1 MDQPLF
7 RSFVS
12 VRDTGKA
19 VGAGVLLGDDLV
31 LTCAHV
37 VNSAL
42 GRDRYDQTLPG
53 PGRTVRVRLPHVAPD
68 RDLTARVE
76 PALWSPPRATA
87 AAGSGPV
94 PPGAQLHHG
103 DLAVL
108 RLPGPAPAG
117 AEPAPFL
124 PHAYGN
130 EVIALWASGH
140 PLPTVRA
147 VPRVSAPPWV
157 ALDVVGGTEVREGFS
172 GGPLWDRDRQ
182 AVVGLVVADLQTPA
196 AARQP
201 QVSAT
206 LYAISVPAIEAEL
219 PDLPPPVVPTAR
231 RGVQQLLAVLETILS
246 TPDAVRACEEL
257 LASRLLRPSLGPGA
271 DLDRLVGLAV
281 GVRRGVPELLQA
293 VRETMPAGSGPQ
305 WERLRRV
312 ARAVSPGESLT
323 RKQQR
328 DLNGLLA
335 HCGRTDPRE
344 LLADVLPHAIEL
356 PAVTGLADTVGVLEG
371 FEAQGAQPMPP
382 LLQGVVRIGV
392 DESEAGAYPAGDL
405 EAWTE
410 RTALRLGVD
419 VAAVRQYAADVRGYR
434 AERIRA
440 AAEHHA
446 VRQAARPTGRPP
458 DHRTAHHAAHRD
470 AWPPAG
476 RAGVGSAAVGMA
488 PMGTAPVEA
497 VPESPPPVGRPPVG
511 SPPVGSAPSPNGS
524 GPYRHGTE
532 GGARLSKVPRV
543 QVELLPTATGR
554 HYTYQVWA
562 WSGGDAPHHL
572 VLARDTEVTSE
583 QVVDDIHRVLVEEIR
598 EDPEPALVEFFLPAA
613 WLGLPVDRWESF
625 DSDEDGPFG
634 LGFTRRV
641 VIRTAQRSRASYAGW
656 KRRTAALDT
665 ARSLVLDHGSTDR
678 KVARARLEMQPE
690 VGTVIVCCE
699 PRHHGALLRQCVQAG
714 VHTVLWH
721 REEHGESVAADLL
734 ELVEGGHHTQLPETV
749 RLERAKAVAEV
760 TSTGHR
766 GRQLSLMYDAPDHR
780 PPQLAPDAWVLTQ
793 P

>member
-1 MDQPLF
+1 MEPAA
-7 RSFVS
+7 
-12 VRDTGKA
+12 RDG
-19 VGAGVLLGDDLV
+19 G
-31 LTCAHV
+31 
-37 VNSAL
+37 
-42 GRDRYDQTLPG
+42 GRQRTRTARRAPPPRR
-53 PGRTVRVRLPHVAPD
+53 PGRAP
-68 RDLTARVE
+68 
-76 PALWSPPRATA
+76 PAGPRARRGRA
-87 AAGSGPV
+87 
-94 PPGAQLHHG
+94 
-103 DLAVL
+103 
-108 RLPGPAPAG
+108 R
-117 AEPAPFL
+117 PFL

-182 AVVGLVVADLQTPA
+182 AVVGIVVADLRTPT

-201 QVSAT
+201 QASAT

-219 PDLPPPVVPTAR
+219 PDLPPPVVPSAR
-231 RGVQQLLAVLETILS
+231 RGVQQLLAVLETILA
-246 TPDAVRACEEL
+246 TPDAVRGCEEL
-257 LASRLLRPSLGPGA
+257 LASRLLRQSLGPGA

-293 VRETMPAGSGPQ
+293 VRETMPAGSGAQ

-392 DESEAGAYPAGDL
+392 DESEAGAYPAEEL

-434 AERIRA
+434 AERARA

-446 VRQAARPTGRPP
+446 VRQAARPMDRPP
-458 DHRTAHHAAHRD
+458 DHRTARHATHRD

-476 RAGVGSAAVGMA
+476 WAGVGSAAVGVA
-488 PMGTAPVEA
+488 PMGTAPVDA
-497 VPESPPPVGRPPVG
+497 APVDAAPV
-511 SPPVGSAPSPNGS
+511 SPPVGSVPSPNGS

-532 GGARLSKVPRV
+532 DRARLSKVPRV

-641 VIRTAQRSRASYAGW
+641 VIRTAQRSRTSYAGW

>member
-1 MDQPLF
+1 MDQPLY

-12 VRDTGKA
+12 VRDTGRA
-19 VGAGVLLGDDLV
+19 VGAGVLLADDAV

-53 PGRTVRVRLPHVAPD
+53 PGDTVRVRLPHVAPD
-68 RDLTARVE
+68 RDLTAHVE

-87 AAGSGPV
+87 GGSRPV
-94 PPGAQLHHG
+94 PPGALLYHG

-108 RLPGPAPAG
+108 RLAGPAPAG

-157 ALDVVGGTEVREGFS
+157 ALDVIGGTEVKEGFS

-182 AVVGLVVADLQTPA
+182 AVVGLVVADLQVPPG
-196 AARQP
+196 ARQP
-201 QVSAT
+201 QAAAT

-219 PDLPPPVVPTAR
+219 PDLPPPAVPTAR
-231 RGVQQLLAVLETILS
+231 RGVQQLLAVLETILT
-246 TPDAVRACEEL
+246 TPDAVRGCEEL
-257 LASRLLRPSLGPGA
+257 LASRLRRPSQGPGA

-293 VRETMPAGSGPQ
+293 VREMMPPGSGPQ

-312 ARAVSPGESLT
+312 ARAVSPGECLT

-328 DLNGLLA
+328 DLTGLLA

-344 LLADVLPHAIEL
+344 LLTAVLPHAIEL
-356 PAVTGLADTVGVLEG
+356 PAVTGLADAVDVLEG

-392 DESEAGAYPAGDL
+392 DESEAGAYPAEDL

-419 VAAVRQYAADVRGYR
+419 VAAVRQYTADVRGYR
-434 AERIRA
+434 AERARDA
-440 AAEHHA
+440 AAEHVAH
-446 VRQAARPTGRPP
+446 QAAR
-458 DHRTAHHAAHRD
+458 HAAQQAAHHATHHTAHPGAR
-470 AWPPAG
+470 PSAG
-476 RAGVGSAAVGMA
+476 WAGIGNAAVGMA
-488 PMGTAPVEA
+488 EVDAGPTGAGPMGA
-497 VPESPPPVGRPPVG
+497 
-511 SPPVGSAPSPNGS
+511 APSANGS
-524 GPYRHGTE
+524 GPGRYG

-562 WSGGDAPHHL
+562 WSGGDAPHQL

-625 DSDEDGPFG
+625 DTDEDGPFG

-641 VIRTAQRSRASYAGW
+641 VIRTARRSRESYAGW

-665 ARSLVLDHGSTDR
+665 ARSLVLDHDATDR

-721 REEHGESVAADLL
+721 REEHGESVAAGLL

-760 TSTGHR
+760 ASTGHR

>member
-1 MDQPLF
+1 MDQPLY

-12 VRDTGKA
+12 VRGAERA
-19 VGAGVLLGDDLV
+19 VGAGVLVGDDLV

-42 GRDRYDQTLPG
+42 GRDRYDQSLPG
-53 PGRTVRVRLPHVAPD
+53 PGRSVRLRLPHVAPD
-68 RDLTARVE
+68 RELTAQVE
-76 PALWSPPRATA
+76 PALWRPPRATA
-87 AAGSGPV
+87 GPSGPV
-94 PPGAQLHHG
+94 PPGALLYHG

-147 VPRVSAPPWV
+147 VPRVSAPPWI
-157 ALDVVGGTEVREGFS
+157 ALDVAGGTEVTEGFS
-172 GGPLWDRDRQ
+172 GGPLWDRERQ
-182 AVVGLVVADLQTPA
+182 AVVGIVVADLQTASGARPAGPPPA
-196 AARQP
+196 AA
-201 QVSAT
+201 T
-206 LYAISVPAIEAEL
+206 LYGISVPAIEAEL
-219 PDLPPPVVPTAR
+219 PALPPPVVPTAR
-231 RGVQQLLAVLETILS
+231 RGVQQLLAVLETILT
-246 TPDAVRACEEL
+246 TPDAVRGCEEL
-257 LASRLLRPSLGPGA
+257 LASRLGRPPLGPGA

-293 VRETMPAGSGPQ
+293 VRELVPYDNGPR
-305 WERLRRV
+305 WERLRKV
-312 ARAVSPGESLT
+312 ARAVSPGECLT
-323 RKQQR
+323 PGQR
-328 DLNGLLA
+328 RGLTGLLA
-335 HCGRTDPRE
+335 HCVRTDPRE
-344 LLADVLPHAIEL
+344 LLDAVLPHAIEL
-356 PAVTGLADTVGVLEG
+356 PAVTGLADALDILEG
-371 FEAQGAQPMPP
+371 YDAPGDQLVPP
-382 LLQGVVRIGV
+382 LLQGVVRIV
-392 DESEAGAYPAGDL
+392 VEESEAGPDPAEDL
-405 EAWTE
+405 EAWAE
-410 RTALRLGVD
+410 RAAVRLGVD
-419 VAAVRQYAADVRGYR
+419 VAAVRQYTADVRGYR
-434 AERIRA
+434 AERARAAAVEHRAA
-440 AAEHHA
+440 AAEH
-446 VRQAARPTGRPP
+446 RAADRARHEERPS
-458 DHRTAHHAAHRD
+458 D
-470 AWPPAG
+470 WAG
-476 RAGVGSAAVGMA
+476 ISGAAVT
-488 PMGTAPVEA
+488 TAP
-497 VPESPPPVGRPPVG
+497 R
-511 SPPVGSAPSPNGS
+511 PNGTV
-524 GPYRHGTE
+524 PAP
-532 GGARLSKVPRV
+532 GGSRLSRVPRV

-572 VLARDTEVTSE
+572 VLAQDTEVTSE
-583 QVVDDIHRVLVEEIR
+583 QVVDDIHRVLVNEIR

-625 DSDEDGPFG
+625 DSDEDGPFE

-641 VIRTAQRSRASYAGW
+641 VIRTARRSRESYAGW
-656 KRRTAALDT
+656 KRRTAALDR
-665 ARSLVLDHGSTDR
+665 ARSLVLDHGCTDR

-699 PRHHGALLRQCVQAG
+699 PRHHGTLLRQCVQAG

-721 REEHGESVAADLL
+721 REEHGESVAAGLL

-749 RLERAKAVAEV
+749 RLERAKAVAEAAA
-760 TSTGHR
+760 THHR

>member
-12 VRDTGKA
+12 VRDTGRA
-19 VGAGVLLGDDLV
+19 VGAGVLLADDLV

-53 PGRTVRVRLPHVAPD
+53 PDQGVRVRLPHVAPD

-87 AAGSGPV
+87 GGSRPV
-94 PPGAQLHHG
+94 PPGAHLHHG

-182 AVVGLVVADLQTPA
+182 AVVGLVVADLRAPA
-196 AARQP
+196 DTRQP
-201 QVSAT
+201 QAAAT

-219 PDLPPPVVPTAR
+219 PELPPPSVPTAR
-231 RGVQQLLAVLETILS
+231 RGVQQLLAVLETILT
-246 TPDAVRACEEL
+246 TPDAVRGCEEL

-281 GVRRGVPELLQA
+281 GVRRGVPELLQV
-293 VRETMPAGSGPQ
+293 VREVMPAGSGPQ

-312 ARAVSPGESLT
+312 ARAVSPGECLT

-335 HCGRTDPRE
+335 HCGRTDPRA

-356 PAVTGLADTVGVLEG
+356 PAVTGLADTVDVLEG

-392 DESEAGAYPAGDL
+392 DESEAGAYPAEDL

-410 RTALRLGVD
+410 RTAARLGVD

-434 AERIRA
+434 AERVRA
-440 AAEHHA
+440 AADHPA
-446 VRQAARPTGRPP
+446 VRQAVHPTDRPP
-458 DHRTAHHAAHRD
+458 DHHAAHHAAHHDTR
-470 AWPPAG
+470 PPAG
-476 RAGVGSAAVGMA
+476 WAGVGSASVGMA
-488 PMGTAPVEA
+488 PRGTAPVETA
-497 VPESPPPVGRPPVG
+497 PTDPAPVGPAPVG
-511 SPPVGSAPSPNGS
+511 SVPSANGS
-524 GPYRHGTE
+524 RPSGHRTE
-532 GGARLSKVPRV
+532 DGARLSRVPRV

-641 VIRTAQRSRASYAGW
+641 VIRTAQRSRTSYAGW

-721 REEHGESVAADLL
+721 REEHGESVAAGLL

-749 RLERAKAVAEV
+749 RLERAKAVAEA

>member
-1 MDQPLF
+1 MDLPLY

-12 VRDTGKA
+12 VRDAERA
-19 VGAGVLLGDDLV
+19 VGAGVLLGDDTV

-42 GRDRYDQTLPG
+42 GRDRYDQTLPA

-68 RDLTARVE
+68 RELTAQVE

-87 AAGSGPV
+87 GGRAPV
-94 PPGAQLHHG
+94 PPGALIHHG

-108 RLPGPAPAG
+108 RLPGAAPPG

-124 PHAYGN
+124 PHSYGN

-157 ALDVVGGTEVREGFS
+157 ALDVVGGTEVKEGFS
-172 GGPLWDRDRQ
+172 GGPLWDRERQ
-182 AVVGLVVADLQTPA
+182 AVVGLVVADLQAPPGARPPGAQPA
-196 AARQP
+196 A
-201 QVSAT
+201 AT

-231 RGVQQLLAVLETILS
+231 RGVQQLLAVLETIL
-246 TPDAVRACEEL
+246 TGPDEIRGCAEL
-257 LASRLLRPSLGPGA
+257 LAHRLRRPSPGPGA

-293 VRETMPAGSGPQ
+293 VWEQMPADRGPQ

-312 ARAVSPGESLT
+312 ARAVSPGECLT
-323 RKQQR
+323 HGQR
-328 DLNGLLA
+328 RGLTGLLA
-335 HCGRTDPRE
+335 HCGRTDARE
-344 LLADVLPHAIEL
+344 LLTAVLPHAIEL
-356 PAVTGLADTVGVLEG
+356 PAVTGLADAVGVLEG
-371 FEAQGAQPMPP
+371 FDAQGAQPMPP

-392 DESEAGAYPAGDL
+392 DESEAGPYPAEDL
-405 EAWTE
+405 AAWTE
-410 RTALRLGVD
+410 RTAVRLGVD
-419 VAAVRQYAADVRGYR
+419 VAAVRQYAADIRGYR
-434 AERIRA
+434 AEREREA
-440 AAEHHA
+440 AAE
-446 VRQAARPTGRPP
+446 R
-458 DHRTAHHAAHRD
+458 HRAYGGHRD
-470 AWPPAG
+470 ARPGGW
-476 RAGVGSAAVGMA
+476 AAVGGA
-488 PMGTAPVEA
+488 AVGTAPVGTA
-497 VPESPPPVGRPPVG
+497 AAAAG
-511 SPPVGSAPSPNGS
+511 ASPNGARPPRR
-524 GPYRHGTE
+524 GPGGT
-532 GGARLSKVPRV
+532 RLSRVPRV

-583 QVVDDIHRVLVEEIR
+583 QVVDDIHRVLVDEIR

-641 VIRTAQRSRASYAGW
+641 VIRTARRSRESYAGW
-656 KRRTAALDT
+656 KRRTAALDA
-665 ARSLVLDHGSTDR
+665 ARSLVLDHDCTDR

-721 REEHGESVAADLL
+721 REEHGESIAAGLL

-760 TSTGHR
+760 ASANHR

>member
-1 MDQPLF
+1 MVVSGVDQPLF

-12 VRDTGKA
+12 VRDTGRA
-19 VGAGVLLGDDLV
+19 VGAGVLLADDLV

-53 PGRTVRVRLPHVAPD
+53 PGQEVRVRLPHVAAD

-87 AAGSGPV
+87 GGSRPV
-94 PPGAQLHHG
+94 PPGAHLHHG

-182 AVVGLVVADLQTPA
+182 AVVGLVVADLQAPA
-196 AARQP
+196 GARQP
-201 QVSAT
+201 PAAAT

-219 PDLPPPVVPTAR
+219 PELPPPLVPTAR
-231 RGVQQLLAVLETILS
+231 RGVQQLLAVLETILT
-246 TPDAVRACEEL
+246 TPDAVRGCEEL

-293 VRETMPAGSGPQ
+293 VREVMPAGSGPQ

-335 HCGRTDPRE
+335 HCGRTDPRQ

-356 PAVTGLADTVGVLEG
+356 PAVTGLADALDVLEG

-392 DESEAGAYPAGDL
+392 DESEAGAYPAEDL

-434 AERIRA
+434 AERARA
-440 AAEHHA
+440 AAEHHT
-446 VRQAARPTGRPP
+446 RPSFHPTDLHAARNA
-458 DHRTAHHAAHRD
+458 AHHDTR
-470 AWPPAG
+470 PPAG
-476 RAGVGSAAVGMA
+476 WAGVGSAAVGTA
-488 PMGTAPVEA
+488 PVGTAPVEA
-497 VPESPPPVGRPPVG
+497 APAPVGP
-511 SPPVGSAPSPNGS
+511 APSANGS
-524 GPYRHGTE
+524 RPSRYGTE
-532 GGARLSKVPRV
+532 GGARLSEVPRV

-562 WSGGDAPHHL
+562 WSGGDAPHRL

-641 VIRTAQRSRASYAGW
+641 VIRTARRSRESYAGW

-678 KVARARLEMQPE
+678 KVARARLELQPE

-721 REEHGESVAADLL
+721 REEHGESVAAGLL

-749 RLERAKAVAEV
+749 RLERAKAVAEAA
-760 TSTGHR
+760 STGHR

>member
-1 MDQPLF
+1 MVAD
-7 RSFVS
+7 
-12 VRDTGKA
+12 
-19 VGAGVLLGDDLV
+19 
-31 LTCAHV
+31 H
-37 VNSAL
+37 
-42 GRDRYDQTLPG
+42 
-53 PGRTVRVRLPHVAPD
+53 RT
-68 RDLTARVE
+68 
-76 PALWSPPRATA
+76 
-87 AAGSGPV
+87 
-94 PPGAQLHHG
+94 
-103 DLAVL
+103 
-108 RLPGPAPAG
+108 PAG
-117 AEPAPFL
+117 
-124 PHAYGN
+124 
-130 EVIALWASGH
+130 
-140 PLPTVRA
+140 
-147 VPRVSAPPWV
+147 
-157 ALDVVGGTEVREGFS
+157 
-172 GGPLWDRDRQ
+172 
-182 AVVGLVVADLQTPA
+182 
-196 AARQP
+196 ARQP
-201 QVSAT
+201 QAAAT

-219 PDLPPPVVPTAR
+219 PELPPPLVPTAR
-231 RGVQQLLAVLETILS
+231 RGVQQLLAVLETILT
-246 TPDAVRACEEL
+246 TPDAVRGCEEL

-293 VRETMPAGSGPQ
+293 VREVMPAGSGPQ

-335 HCGRTDPRE
+335 HCGRTDPRR

-356 PAVTGLADTVGVLEG
+356 PAVTGLADALDVLEG

-392 DESEAGAYPAGDL
+392 DESEAGAYPAEDL

-434 AERIRA
+434 AERARA
-440 AAEHHA
+440 AEQHTRRSFHPTDLH
-446 VRQAARPTGRPP
+446 AARNA
-458 DHRTAHHAAHRD
+458 AHHDTRQT
-470 AWPPAG
+470 AG
-476 RAGVGSAAVGMA
+476 WADVGSAAVGMA
-488 PMGTAPVEA
+488 PLGTAPVEA
-497 VPESPPPVGRPPVG
+497 ATTGPAPVGP
-511 SPPVGSAPSPNGS
+511 APSVNGS
-524 GPYRHGTE
+524 RPSRYGSE
-532 GGARLSKVPRV
+532 GGARLSEVPRV

-562 WSGGDAPHHL
+562 WSGGDAPHRL

-641 VIRTAQRSRASYAGW
+641 VIRTARRSRESYAGW

-678 KVARARLEMQPE
+678 KVARARLELQPE

-714 VHTVLWH
+714 VHRSCGTA
-721 REEHGESVAADLL
+721 RSTA
-734 ELVEGGHHTQLPETV
+734 
-749 RLERAKAVAEV
+749 RASRRACSNWSRAG
-760 TSTGHR
+760 TTPSSPRPYGWSGPR
-766 GRQLSLMYDAPDHR
+766 RSPRPR
-780 PPQLAPDAWVLTQ
+780 PPATGDASS

>member
-1 MDQPLF
+1 MVVSAVDQPLY

-12 VRDTGKA
+12 VRDAGRA
-19 VGAGVLLGDDLV
+19 VGAGVLIADDAV

-42 GRDRYDQTLPG
+42 GRDRYDQTPPG
-53 PGRTVRVRLPHVAPD
+53 PARTVRVRLPHVAPD
-68 RDLTARVE
+68 HDLTARVD

-87 AAGSGPV
+87 AEGSGPV
-94 PPGAQLHHG
+94 TPGALPYHG

-108 RLPGPAPAG
+108 RLPAPAPPG

-124 PHAYGN
+124 QHAYGN

-147 VPRVSAPPWV
+147 VPRISAPPWI

-172 GGPLWDRDRQ
+172 GGPLWDRERQ
-182 AVVGLVVADLQTPA
+182 AVVGLVVADLQAAAGARPAGATPA
-196 AARQP
+196 
-201 QVSAT
+201 T
-206 LYAISVPAIEAEL
+206 TMYAISVPAVEAGL
-219 PDLPPPVVPTAR
+219 PGLPPPVVPTAR
-231 RGVQQLLAVLETILS
+231 RGVQQLLAALEAVLTGPE
-246 TPDAVRACEEL
+246 AVRSCEEL
-257 LASRLLRPSLGPGA
+257 LASRLRRRPLGPGA

-293 VRETMPAGSGPQ
+293 VREHAPAAGGPQ

-312 ARAVSPGESLT
+312 ARAVSPGECLT
-323 RKQQR
+323 LGQR
-328 DLNGLLA
+328 RGLAGLLA
-335 HCGRTDPRE
+335 HCGRTDPQE
-344 LLADVLPHAIEL
+344 LLTAVLPHAIEL
-356 PAVTGLADTVGVLEG
+356 PAVTGLADAVDILEG
-371 FEAQGAQPMPP
+371 FEAHGPQPMPP

-392 DESEAGAYPAGDL
+392 DEAEAGTDQAEDLAAWSERAAG
-405 EAWTE
+405 W
-410 RTALRLGVD
+410 LGVD
-419 VAAVRQYAADVRGYR
+419 VAAVRQYAADVWGYR
-434 AERIRA
+434 AERARA
-440 AAEHHA
+440 AVAEQR
-446 VRQAARPTGRPP
+446 VAAGG
-458 DHRTAHHAAHRD
+458 HRAAHMD
-470 AWPPAG
+470 GAHTGGAHAG
-476 RAGVGSAAVGMA
+476 GWAGVRGAAAGL
-488 PMGTAPVEA
+488 P
-497 VPESPPPVGRPPVG
+497 
-511 SPPVGSAPSPNGS
+511 APSPNGAR
-524 GPYRHGTE
+524 PA
-532 GGARLSKVPRV
+532 GGAGLSRVPRV
-543 QVELLPTATGR
+543 QVELLPTATGQ

-562 WSGGDAPHHL
+562 WSGGEAPHQL
-572 VLARDTEVTSE
+572 VLAQDTEVTSE
-583 QVVDDIHRVLVEEIR
+583 QVVDDIHRVLVNEIR

-625 DSDEDGPFG
+625 DSDEDGPFE

-641 VIRTAQRSRASYAGW
+641 VIRTARRSRESYAGW
-656 KRRTAALDT
+656 KRRTAALDG
-665 ARSLVLDHGSTDR
+665 ARSLVLDHGCTDR

-699 PRHHGALLRQCVQAG
+699 PRHHGVLLRQCVQAG

-721 REEHGESVAADLL
+721 REDHGEGIAAGLL

-760 TSTGHR
+760 ACTGHR

>member
-1 MDQPLF
+1 MDQPLH

-12 VRDTGKA
+12 VRDAGRA
-19 VGAGVLLGDDLV
+19 VGAGVLLADDLV

-42 GRDRYDQTLPG
+42 GRDRYDQALPG
-53 PGRTVRVRLPHVAPD
+53 PGHPVRVRLPHVAPD
-68 RDLTARVE
+68 RDLTAHVE

-87 AAGSGPV
+87 GGTGPV
-94 PPGAQLHHG
+94 PPGALLHHG

-108 RLPGPAPAG
+108 RLPGAAPAG

-157 ALDVVGGTEVREGFS
+157 ALDVVGGTEVKEGFS
-172 GGPLWDRDRQ
+172 GGPLWDRERQ
-182 AVVGLVVADLQTPA
+182 AVVGLVVADLQAPPGTRPPGAPQA
-196 AARQP
+196 A
-201 QVSAT
+201 AT

-219 PDLPPPVVPTAR
+219 PALPPPVVPTAR
-231 RGVQQLLAVLETILS
+231 RGVQQLLAVLETILT
-246 TPDAVRACEEL
+246 TPDAVRAGEEL
-257 LASRLLRPSLGPGA
+257 LAARLLRPSLGPGA

-293 VRETMPAGSGPQ
+293 VRELMPPGSEPQ

-312 ARAVSPGESLT
+312 ARAVSPGECLT

-328 DLNGLLA
+328 DLTGLLA

-344 LLADVLPHAIEL
+344 LLTAVLPHAIEL
-356 PAVTGLADTVGVLEG
+356 PAVTGLADAVDILEG

-392 DESEAGAYPAGDL
+392 DESEADAYPAEDL
-405 EAWTE
+405 AAWTE

-434 AERIRA
+434 AERARDA
-440 AAEHHA
+440 AAE
-446 VRQAARPTGRPP
+446 RPAARHGTR
-458 DHRTAHHAAHRD
+458 
-470 AWPPAG
+470 PPAG
-476 RAGVGSAAVGMA
+476 WAATGGAAVGMA
-488 PMGTAPVEA
+488 AVGTAPTDT
-497 VPESPPPVGRPPVG
+497 VPAT
-511 SPPVGSAPSPNGS
+511 APSPNGS
-524 GPYRHGTE
+524 RPPRPGHG
-532 GGARLSKVPRV
+532 GGARLSRVPRV

-583 QVVDDIHRVLVEEIR
+583 QVVDDIHRVLVDEIR

-641 VIRTAQRSRASYAGW
+641 VIRTARRSRESYAGW
-656 KRRTAALDT
+656 KRRTAALDA
-665 ARSLVLDHGSTDR
+665 ARSLVLDHGCTDR

-721 REEHGESVAADLL
+721 REEHGESVAAGLL
-734 ELVEGGHHTQLPETV
+734 ELVEGGHHTQLPEMV

-760 TSTGHR
+760 ASTGHR

>member
-12 VRDTGKA
+12 VRDAGRA
-19 VGAGVLLGDDLV
+19 VGAGVLLADDLV

-42 GRDRYDQTLPG
+42 GRDRYDQTAPG
-53 PGRTVRVRLPHVAPD
+53 PGHTVRVRLPHVAPD
-68 RDLTARVE
+68 RDLTAEVE

-87 AAGSGPV
+87 GGRAPV
-94 PPGAQLHHG
+94 PPGALLYHG

-108 RLPGPAPAG
+108 RLPGAAPAG

-157 ALDVVGGTEVREGFS
+157 ALDVAGGTEVKEGFS
-172 GGPLWDRDRQ
+172 GGPLWDRERQ
-182 AVVGLVVADLQTPA
+182 AVVGLVVADLQAPPGARTHGAPPA
-196 AARQP
+196 A
-201 QVSAT
+201 AT

-231 RGVQQLLAVLETILS
+231 RGVQQLLAVLETILT
-246 TPDAVRACEEL
+246 TPDAVRGCEEL
-257 LASRLLRPSLGPGA
+257 LASRLRRPSLGPGA

-293 VRETMPAGSGPQ
+293 VRELMPPGSGPQ

-312 ARAVSPGESLT
+312 ARAVSPGEALT
-323 RKQQR
+323 HGQR
-328 DLNGLLA
+328 RGLTGLLA

-344 LLADVLPHAIEL
+344 LLNAVLPHAIEL
-356 PAVTGLADTVGVLEG
+356 PAVTGLADALDVLEG

-392 DESEAGAYPAGDL
+392 DEDEAGPYPAEDL
-405 EAWTE
+405 AAWAE
-410 RTALRLGVD
+410 RAAARLGVD
-419 VAAVRQYAADVRGYR
+419 VAALRQYAADMRGYR
-434 AERIRA
+434 AERARYA
-440 AAEHHA
+440 AAEHHPA
-446 VRQAARPTGRPP
+446 PHGAR
-458 DHRTAHHAAHRD
+458 
-470 AWPPAG
+470 PPAG
-476 RAGVGSAAVGMA
+476 WAGTGSAGVGMA
-488 PMGTAPVEA
+488 QAGT
-497 VPESPPPVGRPPVG
+497 
-511 SPPVGSAPSPNGS
+511 APSPNGAR
-524 GPYRHGTE
+524 PHRHGHGHP

-572 VLARDTEVTSE
+572 VLARDAEVTSE
-583 QVVDDIHRVLVEEIR
+583 QVVDDIHRVLVDEIR

-641 VIRTAQRSRASYAGW
+641 VIRTARRSRESYAGW

-665 ARSLVLDHGSTDR
+665 ARSLVLDHDCTDR

-714 VHTVLWH
+714 VHTILWH
-721 REEHGESVAADLL
+721 RAEHGENIAADLL

-760 TSTGHR
+760 ASTNHR
-766 GRQLSLMYDAPDHR
+766 GRELSLMYDAPDHR